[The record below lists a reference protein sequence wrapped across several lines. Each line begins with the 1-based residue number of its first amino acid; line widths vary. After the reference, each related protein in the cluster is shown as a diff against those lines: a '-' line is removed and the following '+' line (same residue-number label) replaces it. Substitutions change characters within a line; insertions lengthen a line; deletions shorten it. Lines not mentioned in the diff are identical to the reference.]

1 VLDIPADP
9 GLLSIVLMN
18 KLLRVLLKRLQKFER
33 PISVTVAER
42 NLSVKVRSV
51 HTAVLC
57 CVYIVTITS
66 VGTQSLFRV
75 LLHISTDCC

>member
-1 VLDIPADP
+1 MLYLITCAQVLDIPADP

-42 NLSVKVRSV
+42 NLSVKVRK
-51 HTAVLC
+51 
-57 CVYIVTITS
+57 
-66 VGTQSLFRV
+66 
-75 LLHISTDCC
+75 